1 LLHLLESLLFKHK
14 CLWWWWWWRGRSV

>member
-1 LLHLLESLLFKHK
+1 LLESLLFKHK